1 MNNITNQKKTQAYSS
16 ILNICHLI
24 CGDNRYWRWSNKNGC
39 YIPKSNIVKE
49 DQEEK
54 LVPSFLTYSDNTR
67 NSGEQKNKTY
77 NKLAWFREI
86 CKKRTPTDTEIKL
99 AARIISDRL
108 QFIQITRENG
118 QVVWFE
124 GNAKGTAAYNKKQDG
139 KIKDTIKEYMSESV
153 DAFFLTLTCDPKKY
167 KNLADCWENYL
178 QKEVYPLTE
187 PLRKHHGMKYVGV
200 MESTAKCRPHI
211 HIVCF
216 VPKGT
221 FPELQSLPNK
231 KKLHFGKLYNYVKEH
246 KFSEQTC
253 VEVAKGDGLK
263 YYCTKYL
270 AKGIEQTVFQLL
282 EDDKELSKADL
293 KALKEFVFLTA
304 FRKRKAL
311 LPHRRNKKVIP
322 LESSQV
328 EVSVSVPQ
336 KEEWE
341 NLAASERRAILK
353 GLCINSPLNNPK
365 TIYSMSYSTF
375 ADTFGYEANRNQNVL
390 DEEADLFESKGRLVY
405 EERNFFTDFVKFVQ
419 NPLHSPLNCKF
430 YWNGEEDI
438 YDLFTDGYNLN
449 GDEDFLECCK
459 NLIIMYL
466 KKCCQDNN
474 SYAKVLACREG
485 LSTLKKVDHS
495 KFGVKDFVVNLDPKE
510 VYFTRK
516 ELEEHGILKYW

>member
-24 CGDNRYWRWSNKNGC
+24 CGNDSYWNWSNKNDC
-39 YIPKSNIVKE
+39 YIPKSVLTE
-49 DQEEK
+49 EQEKEK
-54 LVPSFLTYSDNTR
+54 LVSTLLTYTDNTK

-86 CKKRTPTDTEIKL
+86 CKIRIPTDTEIKL

-253 VEVAKGDGLK
+253 IEVAKGDGLK

-282 EDDKELSKADL
+282 EDDRELSKADL

-311 LPHRRNKKVIP
+311 LPHRKNKKNIP
-322 LESSQV
+322 LENSQV

-341 NLAASERRAILK
+341 KLAASKRRAILK
-353 GLCINSPLNNPK
+353 GICINSPLNNPK
-365 TIYSMSYSTF
+365 TVYSMSYSTF
-375 ADTFGYEANRNQNVL
+375 ADTFGYEANRNQNVS
-390 DEEADLFESKGRLVY
+390 DKEADLFESKGRLVY

-419 NPLHSPLNCKF
+419 DPLHSPLNRKF

-449 GDEDFLECCK
+449 DDEDFLKCCK
-459 NLIIMYL
+459 DLITMYL
-466 KKCCQDNN
+466 KKCCQDGN

-485 LSTLKKVDHS
+485 LSSLKKIKGNLYGDPVYVES
-495 KFGVKDFVVNLDPKE
+495 LDPKE
-510 VYFTRK
+510 VYYSRK
-516 ELEEHGILKYW
+516 ELDDNNVMKGW